1 MSSRSLSQ
9 EAEENRVVALDSR
22 ESRAKK
28 SEAKIICILS
38 NKGGSGKTT
47 LAVGLGVSLARLN
60 LRTLILELD
69 ASPGDMAGLFD
80 LDPTCSLEQAIDSSC
95 NPSQYIHKIF
105 DKLYVLL
112 GPRDPLRGEMIEKDD
127 LERLVRVLAEQ
138 YDVIIFDTQ
147 PLLSDI
153 TLDAI
158 KMSQE
163 TLVVSEPYLES
174 VRRIAIM
181 LDLLSTRFGVYTKN
195 FKLLINKY
203 KRLDP
208 RRLTLRDLA
217 AGSSL
222 PIFWLVP
229 FDKKC
234 RNSMRQMR
242 EGKLSRANVVRSLM
256 KLAVE
261 ICPPAR
267 ASDVGRWV

>member
-22 ESRAKK
+22 ESRVKK
-28 SEAKIICILS
+28 PEAKIICILS

-112 GPRDPLRGEMIEKDD
+112 GPQDPLRGEMIKKEE

-147 PLLSDI
+147 PVLSDI

-181 LDLLSTRFGVYTKN
+181 LDLLSTRFGVYTRN

-203 KRLDP
+203 RRLDP
-208 RRLTLRDLA
+208 RRLTLRDVA

-234 RNSMRQMR
+234 RNSMQQMR
-242 EGKLSRANVVRSLM
+242 QGKLSRAHVVRSLM

-261 ICPPAR
+261 ICPDAR
-267 ASDVGRWV
+267 ASDVRRWV